1 MKLALAHPRAVLV
14 LWAAITLLPLPGLM
28 RLRRETD
35 GRAMAPRGDAA
46 VRIDS
51 EVRARFGL
59 RDPLIVFFDTG
70 QRDGIFDRHV
80 LAAVAAVSD
89 RIIAM
94 PEFRRTQVTS
104 LRTETRDRL
113 FPGWSET
120 YRDFLTPLPV
130 TQKQLDEVREDL
142 ELPAARLY
150 RGTIVTHD
158 FRGTAIVV
166 GVPEHGE
173 ADREEIYRRIEGI
186 AAPFRAE
193 GLRIDVVGAPAAEA
207 TLATY
212 IVRDIA
218 LLVPLSML
226 VIAFVIW
233 RGTRRLA
240 PVLLVLMKT
249 GACIAWSFALLGWL
263 GVPVYL
269 TVAIAPVVLAAMCIA
284 DEIHV
289 LMRFQSLL
297 DVHKTLEEMRTPVL
311 AATLTTCAGFL
322 ACLPSRIAP
331 VQALGA
337 VAAIGIA
344 YSLAFTLF
352 VTPALLVLLPARL
365 FAGAPSRELHAT
377 TSFALRHRT
386 ATLAT
391 AAILTLIAVAG
402 IMRVAIQDSWID
414 NFSRRAPFR
423 RATDRV
429 NDRLFGVHRLLVH
442 VAFPGEGAFT
452 RVEVNRAMRTLETVL
467 RARGD
472 VGGVIGPAAQLDAVA
487 SFWGIDRDDAETV
500 LRRFDFAP
508 GQNRRQ
514 RVLAD
519 GYSEG
524 VVTIFLKNAN
534 YRDTAAVMRA
544 VREIHA
550 RELAPH
556 GATMRFAGDV
566 AVSQSMIPAVVRNQV
581 LSLPLA
587 LTGVFLIVVL
597 LCRSWRLALY
607 AILPVAMS
615 GVWLLGLFGVLN
627 IPLGVAT
634 SMFFVIAL
642 GLGVDSHSI
651 HLVIRYRQLGDAG
664 SALAEVT
671 RPVIINTLAV
681 AGGFGLMAFSSVPA
695 NRNLGILI
703 AAGLVLGAALTL
715 TCLAALLETRNREE
729 DNARGSKVVF
739 PEWRMS

>member
-1 MKLALAHPRAVLV
+1 MKFAIAHPRAVIAV
-14 LWAAITLLPLPGLM
+14 WIAITILPLPGLL

-46 VRIDS
+46 VRVDA
-51 EVRARFGL
+51 EVRERFGL
-59 RDPLIVFFDTG
+59 RDPLIVFFDSG
-70 QRDGIFDRHV
+70 KPGGIFSRDV

-94 PEFRRTQVTS
+94 PEFGRTQVMS
-104 LRTETRDRL
+104 LRTEARDRL
-113 FPGWSET
+113 FPGWGET
-120 YRDFLTPLPV
+120 YRDFLTPLPE
-130 TQKQLDEVREDL
+130 TGRQLDEVREDL
-142 ELPAARLY
+142 RLPSARLY
-150 RGTIVTHD
+150 RGTIVTDD
-158 FRGTAIVV
+158 FRGTAIIV
-166 GVPEHGE
+166 GVPEHGQ
-173 ADREEIYRRIEGI
+173 ADREEIYRRIESVV
-186 AAPFRAE
+186 APFRKPA
-193 GLRIDVVGAPAAEA
+193 LRIDVVGAPAAEA

-212 IVRDIA
+212 ILRDIA

-226 VIAFVIW
+226 VIALVIW
-233 RGTRRLA
+233 RGTRRIV
-240 PVLLVLMKT
+240 PVAIALIKV
-249 GACIAWSFALLGWL
+249 GACIAWSFAILGWL

-289 LMRFQSLL
+289 LTRYQALL
-297 DVHKTLEEMRTPVL
+297 DVRATFAEMARPVL

-337 VAAIGIA
+337 AAAIGIG
-344 YSLAFTLF
+344 YSLAFTLC

-365 FAGAPSRELHAT
+365 FTATHRRELHAT

-391 AAILTLIAVAG
+391 CALLTLIAVAG
-402 IMRVAIQDSWID
+402 MARIAVQDSWID
-414 NFSRRAPFR
+414 NFSRRSPFR
-423 RATDRV
+423 RATDHV
-429 NDRLFGVHRLLVH
+429 NERLFGVHRLVVH
-442 VAFPGEGAFT
+442 VAFAEKGAFF
-452 RVEVNRAMRTLETVL
+452 RPEVL
-467 RARGD
+467 RAVNALETTLRARRD
-472 VGGVIGPAAQLDAVA
+472 VGGVIGPWSQLETVA
-487 SFWGIDRDDAETV
+487 SFWRVDPGDAETV

-519 GYSEG
+519 GFADG
-524 VVTIFLKNAN
+524 TVTIFLKNAN

-544 VREIHA
+544 VRDVHA

-556 GATMRFAGDV
+556 GGTIRFAGDV

-587 LTGVFLIVVL
+587 LAGVFVVVL
-597 LCRSWRLALY
+597 LLCGSVRLALY

-615 GVWLLGLFGVLN
+615 SLWLLGLFGAAG

-651 HLVIRYRQLGDAG
+651 HLVIRYRQLRDAG

-671 RPVIINTLAV
+671 RPVIINTAAV

-695 NRNLGILI
+695 NRNLGLLI

-729 DNARGSKVVF
+729 DSARAAKVVS
-739 PEWRMS
+739 PEWRTS